1 MVRPAGKI
9 AFDPERCPW
18 RSCPRHASPT
28 PYFFVRYGSY
38 RSRVSPFRIPRFR
51 CKTCR
56 RTFSYQTFQLEYRLR
71 KTWFDDLLLRDF
83 VSGVALRQS
92 ARTLGLSLKT
102 VEARFVR
109 FGTHCLD
116 AKENVLAQWKPR
128 GNFQFD
134 EIETYEHHRT
144 LKPLTV
150 GLLVAGSSGF
160 LVDASVGQMRS
171 RASGSEKSRKRR
183 EIFEMREGR
192 RPNESRAVVRACLG
206 RLGEGGPWELVTD
219 KKPLYGRV
227 AGELLRK
234 DPALGVHW
242 TVSGRGSKGPR
253 SPLFGVNHMAA
264 KVRYGMA
271 RLIRR
276 TWAASKKRERLRM
289 HLAIYWMWHN
299 AWRWRTNKVEETPG
313 MEEGLWTRRLSL
325 RELLG
330 WRQDWGRLSRRLDAV

>member
-18 RSCPRHASPT
+18 RSCARHADPT
-28 PYFFVRYGSY
+28 PLFFVRYGSY

-51 CKTCR
+51 CRTCR
-56 RTFSYQTFQLEYRLR
+56 RTFSSQTFQLEYRLR

-83 VSGVALRQS
+83 VSGVSLRQS

-102 VEARFVR
+102 VEARFVCI
-109 FGTHCLD
+109 GTHCLD
-116 AKENVLAQWKPR
+116 ARENVLADWKPK

-134 EIETYEHHRT
+134 EIETFEHHRT

-150 GLLVAGSSGF
+150 GLLVAGGSGF
-160 LVDASVGQMRS
+160 LVDTAVGQMRS

-183 EIFEMREGR
+183 EIFELRAGR

-206 RLGEGGPWELVTD
+206 RLEEGGPWGLVTD
-219 KKPLYGRV
+219 KKPLYGPVV
-227 AGELLRK
+227 ADLLRK
-234 DPALGVHW
+234 DSSRVHW
-242 TVSGRGSKGPR
+242 TVSGRGSKGPS

-276 TWAASKKRERLRM
+276 TWSASKKRERLRM

-299 AWRWRTNKVEETPG
+299 AWRWRTNKVNVTPG

-330 WRQDWGRLSRRLDAV
+330 WRQDWGKLSRRLDAA